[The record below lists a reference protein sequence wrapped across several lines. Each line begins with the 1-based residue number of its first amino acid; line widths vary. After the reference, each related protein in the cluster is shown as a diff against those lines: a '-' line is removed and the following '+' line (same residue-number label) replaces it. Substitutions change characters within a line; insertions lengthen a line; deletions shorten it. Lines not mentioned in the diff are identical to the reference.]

1 MKSLSFFIMALFLA
15 AGASAEA
22 SSVYDRY
29 SSVPADSCEEV
40 IIPSSF
46 TPNGDGVN
54 DELHIYCECAFN
66 LQYSV
71 YSRWGN
77 LIFETSEPGS
87 YWDGTKDGDIVEPG
101 VYYISYK
108 GVYLSGEEFEGSGN
122 VTLMR

>member
-1 MKSLSFFIMALFLA
+1 MIVALMLSSS
-15 AGASAEA
+15 ASDMQI
-22 SSVYDRY
+22 YY
-29 SSVPADSCEEV
+29 GTMPPDSCEEV
-40 IIPSSF
+40 LIPASF

-71 YSRWGN
+71 FSRWGN

-108 GVYLSGEEFEGSGN
+108 GVYFSGVEFEGSGY
-122 VTLMR
+122 VTLLR